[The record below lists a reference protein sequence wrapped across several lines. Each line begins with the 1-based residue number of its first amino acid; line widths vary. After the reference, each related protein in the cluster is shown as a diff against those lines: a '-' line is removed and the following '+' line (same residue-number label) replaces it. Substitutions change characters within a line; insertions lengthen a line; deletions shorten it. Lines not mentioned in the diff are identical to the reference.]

1 MNSHEH
7 KTFLLHGV
15 TGSGKTQ
22 LYLRATAKCISQ
34 DKTAIILVPE
44 IILTDQIVR
53 RFVETFG
60 DEVVVFHSKLTVQQR
75 NNNWERLRRKDS
87 HIIIGARSAVFA
99 PAEDI
104 GLIVVDEEHDTSYKQ
119 EDMVRYHAR
128 NVALWR
134 GEAHDCPVILGS
146 ATPAITSYYKAKQG
160 EYHLLEL
167 LHRIFEQPMPK
178 VTIVDMKEEI
188 LQGNYSVF
196 LTL

>member
-1 MNSHEH
+1 MNIPLTQAQQSVYEPIQEAMNSHEH

-134 GEAHDCPVILGS
+134 GEAHNCPVILGS

-160 EYHLLEL
+160 EYHCLSYL
-167 LHRIFEQPMPK
+167 I
-178 VTIVDMKEEI
+178 
-188 LQGNYSVF
+188 VF
-196 LTL
+196 LNNLCQR